1 MVNLVPVVDYQACLA
16 FPPTFTQPGAHLVA
30 KPCSHSNLMTSGCKR
45 GTSSH
50 LPVPAVDE
58 VSGLPLY
65 RGVDLAL
72 LLPAVALNLRPG
84 EDVLDMNAGAA
95 DGTHT
100 LALAQTLMP
109 RRIVCAEE
117 DRTSLEQV
125 RICKR
130 LSP

>member
-1 MVNLVPVVDYQACLA
+1 M
-16 FPPTFTQPGAHLVA
+16 
-30 KPCSHSNLMTSGCKR
+30 
-45 GTSSH
+45 
-50 LPVPAVDE
+50 DE

-109 RRIVCAEE
+109 RRIVCAEG
-117 DRTSLEQV
+117 DRLSLEQV
-125 RICKR
+125 RIARSSQSHLYGSAKAMMILDPLPL
-130 LSP
+130 LSAFHATCISTYCSQTPSPPQGGRY

>member
-1 MVNLVPVVDYQACLA
+1 
-16 FPPTFTQPGAHLVA
+16 
-30 KPCSHSNLMTSGCKR
+30 MTSGCKR

-130 LSP
+130 FSP